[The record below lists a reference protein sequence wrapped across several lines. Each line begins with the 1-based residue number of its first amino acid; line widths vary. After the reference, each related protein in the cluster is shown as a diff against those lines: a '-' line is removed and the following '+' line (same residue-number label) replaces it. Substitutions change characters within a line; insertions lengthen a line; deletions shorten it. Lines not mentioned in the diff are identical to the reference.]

1 MYRLRKFKYKVK
13 SKAITQFMKHSWL
26 DIKRDKTKIIFG
38 VSGIAIS
45 IFLLTTIGYLN
56 DTMGY
61 NYIQSATNTT
71 GSADIMITET
81 IQTDLSYDP
90 YFDESIIDDSL
101 QDIEGVE
108 QFFPRLMMMVQTSSQ
123 KTAQNG
129 TLFLYGIDFVAE
141 YENGH
146 MGNLI
151 IVDENGDETDEIYED
166 EPEAG
171 ECVILWNVAG
181 LLNLTR
187 GDNILLEYSGVPDM
201 NVTVVEICK
210 QDQKFMQ
217 FETALIIVNLEQAQD
232 FLDREGQINY
242 ITGTIKNPERIYD
255 ARNLD
260 VTTSRL
266 RVISGRIQERL
277 DINKYTIALPKL
289 SELEGAEFTLMTMT
303 IMFWFIMILSMLI
316 TGILING
323 ILSTS
328 IEERVREFGIIR
340 VVGGKKMFPVKMVI
354 FEGFLYGLI
363 GSSIGLFLGWYLTP
377 AIASNIFSMFM
388 LEFSDVTYVIQPET
402 ILIAFSIGLL
412 VSLGISLLPAIKT
425 AKIDLIKAVTPFQTK
440 EEGWQIKKE
449 GSVNVRSFVVGI
461 AIATIGLIIF
471 ILMPQIFVTGD
482 MMLIAF
488 LFIGL
493 LAAILIGLVFVS
505 VGIVPLIQRLFLAI
519 ISPGI
524 RKYSAIIRISLKR
537 YGRRNTSTVVM
548 FAIAFSFIFFVTGMS
563 QMQSDNMSLS
573 LRFQYG
579 SDLVLLNQGSV
590 SDGTAVD
597 LEMYEEL
604 KNLEGI
610 EDVAYSLHNT
620 FDITALFSILFDTT
634 SGSSGFGEDSTEQ
647 SFMDLIGYYA
657 AEMQTKYR
665 TKIAD
670 VVEFDQ
676 YDAGFIGVNKSF
688 LDIIDKDLLIWESTG
703 SSTSYSFNKLFA
715 NSTDVVTFE
724 NNTYNVEP
732 CIIAKSIASNLGI
745 GEVGKLVELTFFDP
759 QGSAEIPVN
768 RTLFRVV
775 GISGGIP
782 GYWNFRS
789 SEMAANGGGV
799 MVSLETYQKFM
810 GTKNPGQ
817 ENMTID
823 KIFINLEDTS
833 VDGIEDLKSYINTY
847 YQDKNFVLDDAIT
860 KVKFMK
866 EMSERN
872 SLLMEIILMFTVVI
886 CIFGLISSMYAIIL
900 ERTFEIGI
908 LRSMGMKTGN
918 VRNMFLIESMLI
930 MLSAGIMGTII
941 GTFTAYLLQTN
952 MSLLTEMPTIFT
964 VPYLTLFRVFSISIA
979 VGLVGI
985 YVILMRLSRQTIMDI
1000 FRQTF

>member
-13 SKAITQFMKHSWL
+13 SKSITQFMKHSWL
-26 DIKRDKTKIIFG
+26 DMKRDKTKILFG

-90 YFDESIIDDSL
+90 FFDENIITNNL
-101 QDIEGVE
+101 QNIEGVE
-108 QFFPRLMMMVQTSSQ
+108 QLFPRIMALVQTSSE
-123 KTAQNG
+123 KTVENG
-129 TLFLYGIDFVAE
+129 TLQLYGIDFLAE
-141 YENGH
+141 YENAH
-146 MGNLI
+146 MGDLI
-151 IVDENGDETDEIYED
+151 IMDENGSETEEIYE
-166 EPEAG
+166 EQPEMG
-171 ECVILWNVAG
+171 ECVILWNVAE
-181 LLNLTR
+181 LLNVSR
-187 GDNILLEYSGVPDM
+187 GDNILLESEGVTDT
-201 NVTVVEICK
+201 NVTVIEICK

-217 FETALIIVNLEQAQD
+217 FETALIIVSIDQAQS

-242 ITGTIKNPERIYD
+242 ISGTIKNPETIYD

-260 VTTSRL
+260 ITTAKL
-266 RVISGRIQERL
+266 RVISTRIQERL

-340 VVGGKKMFPVKMVI
+340 VVGGKKVFPVKMVI
-354 FEGFLYGLI
+354 FEGFLFGLI
-363 GSSIGLFLGWYLTP
+363 GSSLGLFFGWYLTP
-377 AIASNIFSMFM
+377 AIASNIFSIFM
-388 LEFSDVTYVIQPET
+388 LEFSDVVFVIQPET
-402 ILIAFSIGLL
+402 IIIAFSIGVL
-412 VSLGISLLPAIKT
+412 VSLLISLIPAVKT

-449 GSVNVRSFVVGI
+449 GSVNVKSFVVGI
-461 AIATIGLIIF
+461 AVATIGLIIF
-471 ILMPQIFVTGD
+471 ILMPQIFITGD

-505 VGIVPLIQRLFLAI
+505 VGIVPLIQKLFLGI

-524 RKYSAIIRISLKR
+524 KKYSSIIKISLKR

-548 FAIAFSFIFFVTGMS
+548 FAISFSFIFFVTGMS
-563 QMQSDNMSLS
+563 RMQSENMSLN

-579 SDLVLLNQGSV
+579 ADLVLSNQGSL
-590 SDGTAVD
+590 SNDNAVD
-597 LEMYEEL
+597 LEMYEAL

-610 EDVAYSLHNT
+610 KDVAYSLHNT
-620 FDITALFSILFDTT
+620 FDITALFSLFFDT
-634 SGSSGFGEDSTEQ
+634 SSGGAGFNEDSTEQ
-647 SFMDLIGYYA
+647 SFMDLIGYYVT
-657 AEMQTKYR
+657 ELQTKFR
-665 TKIAD
+665 VRVAD
-670 VVEFDQ
+670 VPNHDDFDV
-676 YDAGFIGVNKSF
+676 GFVGINQSYVD
-688 LDIIDKDLLIWESTG
+688 LIDKSLLIWSSIGSNTEYSFTQMFTESNETMTIG
-703 SSTSYSFNKLFA
+703 NNSYSV
-715 NSTDVVTFE
+715 S
-724 NNTYNVEP
+724 P
-732 CIIAKSIASNLGI
+732 CIIAKSIATSLGISDI
-745 GEVGKLVELTFFDP
+745 GEVVRLTFYNPQVANDP
-759 QGSAEIPVN
+759 GNIS
-768 RTLFRVV
+768 LFRVV
-775 GISGGIP
+775 GISGGMP

-789 SEMAANGGGV
+789 SEMAASGGGV
-799 MVSLETYQKFM
+799 MVSLDNYQKFM
-810 GTKNPGQ
+810 KTENPNQ
-817 ENMTID
+817 ANMTID
-823 KIFINLEDTS
+823 KIFLNLNNVTEEN
-833 VDGIEDLKSYINTY
+833 IEDIKDYINTV
-847 YQDKNFVLDDAIT
+847 YQEKSFVIDDAIT
-860 KVKFMK
+860 KILFMQ
-866 EMSERN
+866 EMSARN
-872 SLLMEIILMFTVVI
+872 SILMEIILMFTVVI

-908 LRSMGMKTGN
+908 LRSMGMKVRN

-952 MSLLTEMPTIFT
+952 MSLLTEMPSIFSI
-964 VPYLTLFRVFSISIA
+964 PYLTLLRVFSISIA
-979 VGLVGI
+979 IGVIGI
-985 YVILMRLSRQTIMDI
+985 YVILMKLSRQSIMDI